1 MYNSYKARAFHDVES
16 EWWGSLCELLLYPS
30 AVRIAV
36 VGEIAGRGNSAFVH
50 SGGAPVPSSEAEL
63 PNFLNLADMVWNN
76 SGRDIP
82 QFLCVRVRV
91 PAFNSRAPAFNS
103 CAFPRPQ
110 KKTPGHT
117 FDNTGPCLQKS
128 SNVSAGVFRDL

>member
-1 MYNSYKARAFHDVES
+1 M
-16 EWWGSLCELLLYPS
+16 
-30 AVRIAV
+30 RIGV

-82 QFLCVRVRV
+82 QFLGVRVRV
-91 PAFNSRAPAFNS
+91 PAFNSRAPAFYFL
-103 CAFPRPQ
+103 CFPEAPL
-110 KKTPGHT
+110 GHT
-117 FDNTGPCLQKS
+117 GAHL
-128 SNVSAGVFRDL
+128 R

>member
-1 MYNSYKARAFHDVES
+1 M
-16 EWWGSLCELLLYPS
+16 
-30 AVRIAV
+30 
-36 VGEIAGRGNSAFVH
+36 
-50 SGGAPVPSSEAEL
+50 PSSEAEL

-103 CAFPRPQ
+103 CAHPRPLWE
-110 KKTPGHT
+110 TPRNT
-117 FDNTGPCLQKS
+117 FENTGPCLQKS
-128 SNVSAGVFRDL
+128 SNVSAGVFRELVNIVSLSKGQFENTRDTQQGTHRPFNTHPPST